1 VISFSIAAQTGVE
14 QPLILLRDD
23 TRRSY
28 LLGGL
33 EPNRKYRVQVRAQTS
48 VGLSTRPAI
57 VELTTNQSLGKHR
70 TTIAKDAVRRT
81 HLVHV

>member
-1 VISFSIAAQTGVE
+1 MSFIFSSLIN
-14 QPLILLRDD
+14 QPGLDQPSILLRDD

-33 EPNRKYRVQVRAQTS
+33 QPNRKYRVQVRAQTS

-57 VELTTNQSLGKHR
+57 IELTTNQTLGK
-70 TTIAKDAVRRT
+70 INKQRRRKT
-81 HLVHV
+81 